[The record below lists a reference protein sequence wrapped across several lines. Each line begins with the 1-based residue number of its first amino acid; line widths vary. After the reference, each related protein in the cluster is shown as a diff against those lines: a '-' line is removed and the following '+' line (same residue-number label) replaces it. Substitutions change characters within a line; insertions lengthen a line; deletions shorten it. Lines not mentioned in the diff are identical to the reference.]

1 MANNIIQAVLDYR
14 YVDTRSVWQY
24 DYGQI
29 LRIQGENLPKAVE
42 VHFSLN
48 EVGGDSITKIGVTTD
63 GITEVQVPDELLEN
77 GGARFKYNIYAFV
90 YTEDGASGNT
100 EYRVRIPVQ
109 VRPKPSDHVT
119 PDNTD
124 IDPFGDVV
132 KAVNNAAERAE
143 ASEQKAKEHAASASG
158 SAVTAEKTK
167 EDALRKVGEKKRE
180 AIEAIQNQEETSAGK
195 ITTHTDGEIQ
205 RIQNQA
211 TESKGEL
218 EQTITNADVSK
229 EELDES
235 IQTASDTKT
244 ALDKSVELV
253 GTTKTELD
261 TSIRE
266 AGTAKTALDE
276 STETAGTVRED
287 LSATVNQAGALDTSL
302 GEKIKTGTQLK
313 TDLVTSG
320 EKAVQD
326 IQAAGS
332 EQLGKMQAVAEAF
345 TADREQIATN
355 KEDIGSLQEEL
366 GDIESKFEIET
377 EAFSNKCSIIR
388 NNTPNN
394 FTGNQI
400 TGVKQYFD
408 FGENAALTK
417 IKMNIKASN
426 DDTVVLEIATLDG
439 NIIATA
445 EKAVTTEYTD
455 VVFDLENIVIK
466 EPVSVFVYTKGTNLL
481 SYGLYATPYDDQS
494 FSYIFPDGTR
504 KSAFKIGTSEIPK
517 PTTSN
522 NKQCLVLF
530 FDYTSKI
537 IKNISDSISQNIDIT
552 LLKSGKSADAKV
564 VGDKL
569 SKLEEDLSKKITKFY
584 ASNQGENHLADS
596 DDGKIQDMMICG
608 NSNQNQTKGKN
619 LLKYPYI
626 ETTKTSLGITFTDNK
641 DGSINVSGTGTGTA
655 YYNLYSNSDGK
666 RLTLASG
673 TYKLVAKGRSKC
685 NVFMNNGVNSAKN
698 EGTFTITDGHNDV
711 WCFIEA
717 PKGLALDE
725 TIYPM
730 IQLAS
735 STNESYEPYTG
746 GKPSPNPDYPQE
758 IKRVVNPVVKVCR
771 KNLWNPIAGGFISN
785 LDGSITAVAKSHVA
799 ATDFIKTNG
808 KDIAVIARNFSLE
821 IKDAFAYRIGFYDAE
836 KKWIKNITPSD
847 GNKYSINTFNIT
859 DAEYIR
865 VSAPSGVYDTIQI
878 EIGSEATSYEPYTEQ
893 SVQLPYTFNAIPVAS
908 GGNVTIDSQQYI
920 ADRVVEKDGVFG
932 VERNIREIHTNTKTI
947 NNSEEYPGWNNV
959 EGVSDVVYYNAN
971 PVGDSRELTF
981 ISNFTQASFLQ
992 NNKGTNNTL
1001 YYIRHII
1008 GYSQSE
1014 LIAKAIDVDMYIRLQ
1029 DAIFEP
1035 LPGDIQAKLR
1045 TLVTNYPVT
1054 NISVTSDQLDGYTVF
1069 NYPISM
1075 KNGWDYVK
1083 KQLNDNRDYIYDMDA
1098 KTQDIDTQSAEA
1110 YVNSEYA
1117 VALTELEV

>member
-1 MANNIIQAVLDYR
+1 MDNIVSVKLDSR
-14 YVDTRSVWQY
+14 YASTLGVWQY
-24 DYGQI
+24 DYGQV
-29 LRIQGENLPKAVE
+29 LRITGPELPPAVE
-42 VHFSLN
+42 VQFSLT
-48 EVGGDSITKIGVTTD
+48 EKSGETLSRVGTTVDGVT
-63 GITEVQVPDELLEN
+63 EVKIPDELLTHIATSN
-77 GGARFKYNIYAFV
+77 YRIYA
-90 YTEDGASGNT
+90 YIYLTDETSGNT
-100 EYRVRIPVQ
+100 KYEITIPVRVRS
-109 VRPKPSDHVT
+109 KPTSPAEDPET
-119 PDNTD
+119 DPDLFRET
-124 IDPFGDVV
+124 VV
-132 KAVNNAAERAE
+132 AVNASAKRAKMAEQNAKASATE
-143 ASEQKAKEHAASASG
+143 AGKYAASASR

-180 AIEAIQNQEETSAGK
+180 AIEAIQNQEETSVGK

-211 TESKGEL
+211 AESNGEL
-218 EQTITNADVSK
+218 EQTIINAGVSK

-235 IQTASDTKT
+235 IQTASETKT
-244 ALDKSVELV
+244 ALDKSVELA
-253 GTTKTELD
+253 GTAKTELD

-276 STETAGTVRED
+276 STETAGTVQET
-287 LSATVNQAGALDTSL
+287 LSATVKQAGALDTSL
-302 GEKIKTGTQLK
+302 GEEIETGTQLK
-313 TDLVTSG
+313 TDLTVSG

-326 IQAAGS
+326 IQTAGS

-345 TADREQIATN
+345 TADREQVATN
-355 KEDIGSLQEEL
+355 KEDIGSL
-366 GDIESKFEIET
+366 K
-377 EAFSNKCSIIR
+377 
-388 NNTPNN
+388 
-394 FTGNQI
+394 
-400 TGVKQYFD
+400 
-408 FGENAALTK
+408 
-417 IKMNIKASN
+417 
-426 DDTVVLEIATLDG
+426 
-439 NIIATA
+439 
-445 EKAVTTEYTD
+445 
-455 VVFDLENIVIK
+455 
-466 EPVSVFVYTKGTNLL
+466 
-481 SYGLYATPYDDQS
+481 
-494 FSYIFPDGTR
+494 
-504 KSAFKIGTSEIPK
+504 
-517 PTTSN
+517 
-522 NKQCLVLF
+522 
-530 FDYTSKI
+530 
-537 IKNISDSISQNIDIT
+537 
-552 LLKSGKSADAKV
+552 
-564 VGDKL
+564 
-569 SKLEEDLSKKITKFY
+569 EDLSNKITKFY

-596 DDGKIQDMMICG
+596 ENGKIQDMMICG

-626 ETTKTSLGITFTDNK
+626 ETTKTSQGITFTDNK
-641 DGSINVSGTGTGTA
+641 DGSINVSGTATETA

-685 NVFMNNGVNSAKN
+685 NVFTNNGVNSAKN

-717 PKGLALDE
+717 PKGLAVDE

-758 IKRVVNPVVKVCR
+758 IKRVVNPVVKVTG
-771 KNLWNPIAGGFISN
+771 KNLYNARAYPLIEKGY
-785 LDGSITAVAKSHVA
+785 
-799 ATDFIKTNG
+799 NG
-808 KDIAVIARNFSLE
+808 L
-821 IKDAFAYRIGFYDAE
+821 
-836 KKWIKNITPSD
+836 
-847 GNKYSINTFNIT
+847 
-859 DAEYIR
+859 
-865 VSAPSGVYDTIQI
+865 TIQKKDDYYTIVGTATAETVLWLCGSYNNRTPLFMLKKGNYALTSSLTIYSYTGDVRKRFAGIFSNDEDYPVTGICVGYKKGDVLNNQLYVQI
-878 EIGSEATSYEPYTEQ
+878 EKGSEATSYEPYHEQ
-893 SVQLPYTFNAIPVAS
+893 SVQLPYTLNAIPVAS
-908 GGNVTIDSQQYI
+908 GGNVTIDGQQYI

-932 VERNIREIHTNTKTI
+932 IERNIREIHTNTKTM
-947 NNSEEYPGWNNV
+947 NNSEEYPGWNKV
-959 EGVSDVVYYNAN
+959 EGVSDVVYYSAN
-971 PVGDSRELTF
+971 STADSRKLTY
-981 ISNFTQASFLQ
+981 ISNFTQTSFLQ
-992 NNKGTNNTL
+992 NNKGTNNIL
-1001 YYIRHII
+1001 YHIKHII

>member
-1 MANNIIQAVLDYR
+1 MNNIVSVKLDSR
-14 YVDTRSVWQY
+14 YASTLGVWQY
-24 DYGQI
+24 DYGQV
-29 LRIQGENLPKAVE
+29 LRITGPELPPAVE
-42 VHFSLN
+42 VQFSLD
-48 EVGGDSITKIGVTTD
+48 EKSGETLSRVGTTVDGVTKVK
-63 GITEVQVPDELLEN
+63 IPDELLTHS
-77 GGARFKYNIYAFV
+77 ATSDYRIYA
-90 YTEDGASGNT
+90 YIYLTDETSGST
-100 EYRVRIPVQ
+100 KYEITIPVRVRS
-109 VRPKPSDHVT
+109 KPTSPAEDPET
-119 PDNTD
+119 DPDLFRET
-124 IDPFGDVV
+124 IV
-132 KAVNNAAERAE
+132 AVNASAERAE
-143 ASEQKAKEHAASASG
+143 NAASSAMESATEAGKYAASASE

-167 EDALRKVGEKKRE
+167 EDVLRKVGEKKRE
-180 AIEAIQNQEETSAGK
+180 AIEAIQNQEETSVGK

-211 TESKGEL
+211 TDSKAGL
-218 EQTITNADVSK
+218 EQTITNADASK
-229 EELDES
+229 KELEHS
-235 IQTASDTKT
+235 IETAGTSKT
-244 ALDKSVELV
+244 ALDKSVELA
-253 GTTKTELD
+253 GTAKTELD

-266 AGTAKTALDE
+266 AGTAKIALDE

-355 KEDIGSLQEEL
+355 KEDIGSLKE
-366 GDIESKFEIET
+366 DI
-377 EAFSNKCSIIR
+377 SN
-388 NNTPNN
+388 
-394 FTGNQI
+394 
-400 TGVKQYFD
+400 
-408 FGENAALTK
+408 
-417 IKMNIKASN
+417 
-426 DDTVVLEIATLDG
+426 
-439 NIIATA
+439 
-445 EKAVTTEYTD
+445 
-455 VVFDLENIVIK
+455 
-466 EPVSVFVYTKGTNLL
+466 
-481 SYGLYATPYDDQS
+481 
-494 FSYIFPDGTR
+494 
-504 KSAFKIGTSEIPK
+504 
-517 PTTSN
+517 
-522 NKQCLVLF
+522 
-530 FDYTSKI
+530 
-537 IKNISDSISQNIDIT
+537 
-552 LLKSGKSADAKV
+552 
-564 VGDKL
+564 
-569 SKLEEDLSKKITKFY
+569 KITKFY

-626 ETTKTSLGITFTDNK
+626 ETTKTSQGITFTDNK
-641 DGSINVSGTGTGTA
+641 DGSINVSGTATETA

-685 NVFMNNGVNSAKN
+685 NVFTNNGVNSAKN

-717 PKGLALDE
+717 PKGLAVDE

-730 IQLAS
+730 IQLAY
-735 STNESYEPYTG
+735 STDESYEPYTG
-746 GKPSPNPDYPQE
+746 GKPSPSPNYPQE
-758 IKRVVNPVVKVCR
+758 IKSVVNPVVKVTG
-771 KNLWNPIAGGFISN
+771 KNLYNARAYPLIEKGY
-785 LDGSITAVAKSHVA
+785 
-799 ATDFIKTNG
+799 NG
-808 KDIAVIARNFSLE
+808 L
-821 IKDAFAYRIGFYDAE
+821 
-836 KKWIKNITPSD
+836 
-847 GNKYSINTFNIT
+847 
-859 DAEYIR
+859 
-865 VSAPSGVYDTIQI
+865 TIQKKDDYYTIVGTATAEAVLWLCGSYNNRTPLFMLKKGNYALTSSLTIYSYTGDVRKRFAGIFSNDEDYPVTGICVGYKKGDVLNNQLYVQI
-878 EIGSEATSYEPYTEQ
+878 EKGSEATSYEPYHEQ
-893 SVQLPYTFNAIPVAS
+893 SVQLPYTLNAIPVAS
-908 GGNVTIDSQQYI
+908 GGNVTIDGQQYI

-932 VERNIREIHTNTKTI
+932 IERNIREIHTNTKTM
-947 NNSEEYPGWNNV
+947 NNSEEYPGWNKV
-959 EGVSDVVYYNAN
+959 EGISDVVYYNVD
-971 PVGDSRELTF
+971 PVGESRKVTF
-981 ISNFTQASFLQ
+981 ISNWTNAFFAQ
-992 NNKGTNNTL
+992 NNKGTNNIL
-1001 YYIRHII
+1001 YTIKGWV

-1117 VALTELEV
+1117 VALTELEVM